1 MNLYI
6 TQEQQ
11 LAAMHAAYPGKSL
24 NEGLTGCGGHHIA
37 IISHSATRK
46 TQPEALNHPLRRAQ
60 A

>member
-1 MNLYI
+1 
-6 TQEQQ
+6 
-11 LAAMHAAYPGKSL
+11 MHAAYPGKSL